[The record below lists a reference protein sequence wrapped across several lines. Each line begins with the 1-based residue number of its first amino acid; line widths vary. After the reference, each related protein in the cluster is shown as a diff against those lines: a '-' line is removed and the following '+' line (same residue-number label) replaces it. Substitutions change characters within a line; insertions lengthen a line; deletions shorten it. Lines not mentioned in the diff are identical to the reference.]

1 MKSDILIASGGE
13 ITPQKLFSTL
23 HHFQE
28 RYNKYSFESP
38 DFILSDQEIHTLNQ
52 LLGFEWIRRG
62 MVVVCGDTT
71 RHSYT
76 FSYVFAK
83 DIDKLDVDVCVQI
96 YELLKEHLSDQ
107 VSSLDLFRRSISS
120 HITRMLTKIKNP

>member
-1 MKSDILIASGGE
+1 MKSDILTASGGE

-38 DFILSDQEIHTLNQ
+38 DFILSDQEIHSLNQ
-52 LLGFEWIRRG
+52 LLGFDWIRRG
-62 MVVVCGDTT
+62 TLVLCGDTI
-71 RHSYT
+71 RHPYT

-96 YELLKEHLSDQ
+96 YELLKGHLSDQ
-107 VSSLDLFRRSISS
+107 VSSLDLLRRSISS
-120 HITRMLTKIKNP
+120 HITRMLAKIKNP